1 MSDTKTPKKAETT
14 SKKNEASKTEA
25 SKTEVVK
32 TEVVKTEVVKTEVV
46 KTDVPSTEAADTET
60 KTADDSAS
68 KAVSQTKSASQSSIS
83 HFSSVST
90 PQYRSGW
97 NNIFGDG
104 SDVKKIVPKEISP
117 NDFPKKFNILD
128 YDIDLILRDA
138 LDVAFNDVLKNR
150 GIDLKGTKE
159 LVRFEYNL
167 SCEIKEK

>member
-1 MSDTKTPKKAETT
+1 MSDVKTPKKAEPK
-14 SKKNEASKTEA
+14 SKKNEAA
-25 SKTEVVK
+25 KTEVVK
-32 TEVVKTEVVKTEVV
+32 TEVA
-46 KTDVPSTEAADTET
+46 STEAANTEI
-60 KTADDSAS
+60 KTADGSAS
-68 KAVSQTKSASQSSIS
+68 KAVSQPKSASQSSIS

-104 SDVKKIVPKEISP
+104 SDVKKIVPKEVSQ

-138 LDVAFNDVLKNR
+138 LDAAFDNVLKKR
-150 GIDLKGTKE
+150 GIDLKGTKK

-167 SCEIKEK
+167 TCEIKEK

>member
-14 SKKNEASKTEA
+14 SKKNETSKTEVAKTEA

-32 TEVVKTEVVKTEVV
+32 TE
-46 KTDVPSTEAADTET
+46 VPSTEAADTET

-104 SDVKKIVPKEISP
+104 SDVKKIVPKEVSQK
-117 NDFPKKFNILD
+117 DFPKKFNILD

-138 LDVAFNDVLKNR
+138 LDAAFNDVLKKR
-150 GIDLKGTKE
+150 GINLKGAKE
-159 LVRFEYNL
+159 LVRFEYNII
-167 SCEIKEK
+167 CEIKEK

>member
-14 SKKNEASKTEA
+14 SKKNET
-25 SKTEVVK
+25 SKTEVAKTEVAK
-32 TEVVKTEVVKTEVV
+32 TEVVR
-46 KTDVPSTEAADTET
+46 TDVPSAEAADTET

-104 SDVKKIVPKEISP
+104 SDVKKIVPKEV
-117 NDFPKKFNILD
+117 NQKDFLKKFNILD

-138 LDVAFNDVLKNR
+138 LDAAFNDVLKKR
-150 GIDLKGTKE
+150 GINLKDAEE
-159 LVRFEYNL
+159 LVRFEYNII
-167 SCEIKEK
+167 CEIKEK

>member
-1 MSDTKTPKKAETT
+1 MSDVKTSKKAEIK
-14 SKKNEASKTEA
+14 SKKNEAA
-25 SKTEVVK
+25 KTEVVK
-32 TEVVKTEVVKTEVV
+32 TEVA
-46 KTDVPSTEAADTET
+46 STEAANTEI
-60 KTADDSAS
+60 KTADGSAS
-68 KAVSQTKSASQSSIS
+68 KAVSQPKSASQSSIS

-104 SDVKKIVPKEISP
+104 SDVKKIVPKKVSP

-128 YDIDLILRDA
+128 YDIDLILRHA
-138 LDVAFNDVLKNR
+138 LDAAFNDVLKKR

-167 SCEIKEK
+167 TCEIKEK

>member
-14 SKKNEASKTEA
+14 SKKNET
-25 SKTEVVK
+25 SKTEVAK
-32 TEVVKTEVVKTEVV
+32 TEVVR
-46 KTDVPSTEAADTET
+46 TDVPSAEAADTET

-104 SDVKKIVPKEISP
+104 SDVKKIVPKEVSQK
-117 NDFPKKFNILD
+117 DFPKKFNILD

-138 LDVAFNDVLKNR
+138 LDAAFNDVLKKR
-150 GIDLKGTKE
+150 GINLKDAEE
-159 LVRFEYNL
+159 LVRFEYNII
-167 SCEIKEK
+167 CEIKEK

>member
-1 MSDTKTPKKAETT
+1 MSDAKTPKKAETK
-14 SKKNEASKTEA
+14 SKKNEAT
-25 SKTEVVK
+25 KTEVA
-32 TEVVKTEVVKTEVV
+32 
-46 KTDVPSTEAADTET
+46 SAEAANTEI
-60 KTADDSAS
+60 KTADGSAS
-68 KAVSQTKSASQSSIS
+68 KAVSQPKSASQSSIS

-104 SDVKKIVPKEISP
+104 SDVKKIVPKEVSP

-138 LDVAFNDVLKNR
+138 LDVAFNDVLKKR

-167 SCEIKEK
+167 TCEIKEK

>member
-14 SKKNEASKTEA
+14 SKKNGAFKTEA
-25 SKTEVVK
+25 S
-32 TEVVKTEVVKTEVV
+32 KTEVVKTEVV

-104 SDVKKIVPKEISP
+104 SDVKKIVPKEVSQ

-138 LDVAFNDVLKNR
+138 LDAAFNDVLKKR
-150 GIDLKGTKE
+150 GINLKGAKE
-159 LVRFEYNL
+159 LVRFEYNII
-167 SCEIKEK
+167 CEIKEK

>member
-1 MSDTKTPKKAETT
+1 MSDAKTPKKAETK
-14 SKKNEASKTEA
+14 SKKNEAT
-25 SKTEVVK
+25 KTEVA
-32 TEVVKTEVVKTEVV
+32 
-46 KTDVPSTEAADTET
+46 SAEAANTEI
-60 KTADDSAS
+60 KTADGSAS
-68 KAVSQTKSASQSSIS
+68 KAVSQPKSASQSSIS

-104 SDVKKIVPKEISP
+104 SDVKKIVPKEVSP

-138 LDVAFNDVLKNR
+138 LDAAFNDVLKKR

-167 SCEIKEK
+167 TCEIKEK

>member
-1 MSDTKTPKKAETT
+1 MSDAKTPKKAETK
-14 SKKNEASKTEA
+14 SKKNEAA
-25 SKTEVVK
+25 KTEVVK
-32 TEVVKTEVVKTEVV
+32 TEVVKTEV
-46 KTDVPSTEAADTET
+46 PSTEAANTET

-68 KAVSQTKSASQSSIS
+68 KAVSQPKSASQSSIS

-104 SDVKKIVPKEISP
+104 SDVKKIVPKEVSQ
-117 NDFPKKFNILD
+117 NDFPKKFNVLD

-138 LDVAFNDVLKNR
+138 LDVAFNDVLKKR
-150 GIDLKGTKE
+150 GINLKDAKE

-167 SCEIKEK
+167 ICEIKEK

>member
-1 MSDTKTPKKAETT
+1 MSDAKTPKKAETK
-14 SKKNEASKTEA
+14 SKKNEAT
-25 SKTEVVK
+25 
-32 TEVVKTEVVKTEVV
+32 
-46 KTDVPSTEAADTET
+46 KTDVPSAEAADTET

-104 SDVKKIVPKEISP
+104 SDVKKIVPKKVSP

-138 LDVAFNDVLKNR
+138 LDAAFNDVLKKR

-167 SCEIKEK
+167 TCEIKEK

>member
-14 SKKNEASKTEA
+14 SKKNETSKTEA
-25 SKTEVVK
+25 AKTEVVR
-32 TEVVKTEVVKTEVV
+32 TEV
-46 KTDVPSTEAADTET
+46 PSAEAADTET

-104 SDVKKIVPKEISP
+104 SDVKKIVPKEVSQ

-138 LDVAFNDVLKNR
+138 LDAAFNDVLKKR
-150 GIDLKGTKE
+150 GINLKGAKE
-159 LVRFEYNL
+159 LVRFEYNII
-167 SCEIKEK
+167 CEIKEK

>member
-14 SKKNEASKTEA
+14 SKKNET
-25 SKTEVVK
+25 SKTEVAKTEVAK
-32 TEVVKTEVVKTEVV
+32 TEVVR
-46 KTDVPSTEAADTET
+46 TDVPSTDAADTET

-68 KAVSQTKSASQSSIS
+68 KAVLQTKSASQSSIS

-104 SDVKKIVPKEISP
+104 SDVKKIVPKEVSQ

-138 LDVAFNDVLKNR
+138 LDAAFNDVLKKR
-150 GIDLKGTKE
+150 GINLKGAKK
-159 LVRFEYNL
+159 LVRFEYNII
-167 SCEIKEK
+167 CEIKEK

>member
-14 SKKNEASKTEA
+14 SKKNETSKTEA
-25 SKTEVVK
+25 SKTEAS
-32 TEVVKTEVVKTEVV
+32 KTEVV

-104 SDVKKIVPKEISP
+104 SDVKKIVPKEVSQ

-138 LDVAFNDVLKNR
+138 LDAAFNDVLKKR
-150 GIDLKGTKE
+150 GINLKGAKE
-159 LVRFEYNL
+159 LVRFEYNII
-167 SCEIKEK
+167 CEIKEK

>member
-1 MSDTKTPKKAETT
+1 MKAHKMSDTKTPKKAETT
-14 SKKNEASKTEA
+14 SKKNET
-25 SKTEVVK
+25 SKTEVAKTEVAK
-32 TEVVKTEVVKTEVV
+32 TEVVR
-46 KTDVPSTEAADTET
+46 TDVPSAEAADTET

-104 SDVKKIVPKEISP
+104 SDVKKIVPKEVSQK
-117 NDFPKKFNILD
+117 DFPKKFNILD

-138 LDVAFNDVLKNR
+138 LDAAFNDVLKKR
-150 GIDLKGTKE
+150 GINLKDAEE
-159 LVRFEYNL
+159 LVRFEYNII
-167 SCEIKEK
+167 CEIKEK

>member
-14 SKKNEASKTEA
+14 SKKNET
-25 SKTEVVK
+25 SKTEVAKTEVAK
-32 TEVVKTEVVKTEVV
+32 TEVVR
-46 KTDVPSTEAADTET
+46 TDVPSAEAADTET

-104 SDVKKIVPKEISP
+104 SDVKKIVPKEVSP

-138 LDVAFNDVLKNR
+138 LDAAFNDVLKKR
-150 GIDLKGTKE
+150 GVDLKGTKE

-167 SCEIKEK
+167 TCEIKEK

>member
-1 MSDTKTPKKAETT
+1 MSDAKTPKKAETK
-14 SKKNEASKTEA
+14 SKKNEAT
-25 SKTEVVK
+25 KTEVA
-32 TEVVKTEVVKTEVV
+32 
-46 KTDVPSTEAADTET
+46 SAEAANTEI
-60 KTADDSAS
+60 KTADGSTS
-68 KAVSQTKSASQSSIS
+68 KAVSQPQSASQSSIS

-138 LDVAFNDVLKNR
+138 LDAAFNDVLKKR

-167 SCEIKEK
+167 TCEIKEK

>member
-1 MSDTKTPKKAETT
+1 MSDAKTPKKAETK
-14 SKKNEASKTEA
+14 SKKNEAT
-25 SKTEVVK
+25 KTEVA
-32 TEVVKTEVVKTEVV
+32 
-46 KTDVPSTEAADTET
+46 STEAANTEI
-60 KTADDSAS
+60 KTADGSAS
-68 KAVSQTKSASQSSIS
+68 KAVSQPKSASQSSIS

-104 SDVKKIVPKEISP
+104 SDVKKIVPKKVSP

-138 LDVAFNDVLKNR
+138 LDAAFNDVLKKR
-150 GIDLKGTKE
+150 GVDLKGTKE

-167 SCEIKEK
+167 TCEIKEK

>member
-14 SKKNEASKTEA
+14 SKKNETSKTEVAKTEA
-25 SKTEVVK
+25 S
-32 TEVVKTEVVKTEVV
+32 KTEVV

-104 SDVKKIVPKEISP
+104 SDVKKIVPKEVSQ

-138 LDVAFNDVLKNR
+138 LDAAFNDVLKKR
-150 GIDLKGTKE
+150 GINLKGAKE
-159 LVRFEYNL
+159 LVRFEYNII
-167 SCEIKEK
+167 CEIKEK

>member
-14 SKKNEASKTEA
+14 SKKNET
-25 SKTEVVK
+25 SKTEVAKTEVAK
-32 TEVVKTEVVKTEVV
+32 TEVVR
-46 KTDVPSTEAADTET
+46 TDVPSAEAADTET

-68 KAVSQTKSASQSSIS
+68 IAVSQTKSASQSSIS

-104 SDVKKIVPKEISP
+104 SDVKKIVPKEVSQ

-138 LDVAFNDVLKNR
+138 LDAAFNDVLKKR
-150 GIDLKGTKE
+150 GINLKDAEE
-159 LVRFEYNL
+159 LVRFEYNII
-167 SCEIKEK
+167 CEIKEK

>member
-1 MSDTKTPKKAETT
+1 MSDAKTPKKAEKKL
-14 SKKNEASKTEA
+14 KKNEAA
-25 SKTEVVK
+25 KTEVVK
-32 TEVVKTEVVKTEVV
+32 TEVVKTEVVKTEV
-46 KTDVPSTEAADTET
+46 PSTEAANTET
-60 KTADDSAS
+60 KPTDDSAS
-68 KAVSQTKSASQSSIS
+68 KAVSQPKSASQSSIS

-104 SDVKKIVPKEISP
+104 SDVKKIAPKEVSQ

-138 LDVAFNDVLKNR
+138 LDAAFNDLLKKR
-150 GIDLKGTKE
+150 GINLKDAKE

-167 SCEIKEK
+167 ICEIKEK

>member
-1 MSDTKTPKKAETT
+1 MSDAKTPKKAETK
-14 SKKNEASKTEA
+14 SKKNEAT
-25 SKTEVVK
+25 KTEVA
-32 TEVVKTEVVKTEVV
+32 
-46 KTDVPSTEAADTET
+46 SAEAANTEI
-60 KTADDSAS
+60 KTADGSAS
-68 KAVSQTKSASQSSIS
+68 KAVSQPKSASQSSIS

-104 SDVKKIVPKEISP
+104 SDVKKIVPKEVSP

-128 YDIDLILRDA
+128 YDIDLILRHA
-138 LDVAFNDVLKNR
+138 LDAAFNDVLKKR

-167 SCEIKEK
+167 TCEIKEK

>member
-14 SKKNEASKTEA
+14 SKKNEAFKTEA

-46 KTDVPSTEAADTET
+46 KTEVPSTEAANTET

-68 KAVSQTKSASQSSIS
+68 KAVSQPKSASQSSIS

-104 SDVKKIVPKEISP
+104 SDVKKIVPKEVSQ

-138 LDVAFNDVLKNR
+138 LDVAFNDVLKKR
-150 GIDLKGTKE
+150 GINLKGAKE
-159 LVRFEYNL
+159 LVRFEYNII
-167 SCEIKEK
+167 CEIKEK